1 MALLDSAFF
10 FSNSWAALSVW
21 KHRYN
26 EAYGC
31 MTLHQN
37 WAKSFLALVW
47 GENAD
52 HNSQFGK
59 TETAC
64 SGGLINT
71 DGGLKRTFQFGREE

>member
-1 MALLDSAFF
+1 
-10 FSNSWAALSVW
+10 
-21 KHRYN
+21 
-26 EAYGC
+26 